1 MTLNETPFTYGVPAH
16 TFPLLSPHFGET
28 SVSKR
33 LGTLF
38 PPPSAFCLSKQS
50 LNKESSCQGPDHV
63 AALGLLDTHCRSA
76 FLGRL
81 CVNFFRSV
89 ISFLPEGPKPPSI
102 RRILTLLFRNTFLL
116 CLLPRY
122 FCGLLGSFGGRGG

>member
-1 MTLNETPFTYGVPAH
+1 MR
-16 TFPLLSPHFGET
+16 LLSHMESQPTHFPCSLLILERILSERGW
-28 SVSKR
+28 V
-33 LGTLF
+33 LF

-50 LNKESSCQGPDHV
+50 LSKESSCQGPDHV

-81 CVNFFRSV
+81 CVNFLRSV
-89 ISFLPEGPKPPSI
+89 ISLLPEGPKSPSI
-102 RRILTLLFRNTFLL
+102 RRILTLLFRNTFL